1 LAPESWKR
9 FNTQLA
15 SASVPEQSTVR
26 LQLRARL
33 RAHTAQQRFSAAL
46 LCSLPLVM
54 GASFYFL
61 RYEYISAL
69 WLTPQGSRFL
79 IYGIVSEIIGILV
92 IRRIA
97 SVRL

>member
-1 LAPESWKR
+1 
-9 FNTQLA
+9 
-15 SASVPEQSTVR
+15 
-26 LQLRARL
+26 LRARL
-33 RAHTAQQRFSAAL
+33 RAHTLNSASRRPAVQSAPGDGRELLFSA
-46 LCSLPLVM
+46 
-54 GASFYFL
+54 